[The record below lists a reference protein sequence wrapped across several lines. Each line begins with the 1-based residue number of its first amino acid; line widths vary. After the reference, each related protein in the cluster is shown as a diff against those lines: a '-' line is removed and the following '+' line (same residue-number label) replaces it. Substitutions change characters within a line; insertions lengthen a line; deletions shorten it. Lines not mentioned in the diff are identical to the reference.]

1 MVVLSV
7 PQEADQVVLVLQVKD
22 IQFHQAVLL
31 LQEQVVRI

>member
-1 MVVLSV
+1 MEVLSV
-7 PQEADQVVLVLQVKD
+7 LQEVDQAVVDIQVKD